1 MHTQKKEV
9 FTKEDILKF
18 IFETTAMLGIEKND
32 LHILLRWNDKLLNKS
47 FWTSEPNSF
56 YNLMRIP
63 TLYFD
68 INNVR
73 SGGAEIIYNKH
84 TDTMSLTCIVNELN
98 NNKIFDNIPT
108 HYNKTIILNDDKIEE
123 VWSIDKL
130 INRKKSRVITLT
142 KIDSVLTQ
150 ATSVLNELN
159 EYQNYNLSILD
170 KDLTF
175 NFDVNSNF
183 ELIINKLK
191 ITYYMEKNINMF
203 KDVTSNASIHD
214 ILNDTEEN
222 IKNYVKILEMC
233 NI

>member
-1 MHTQKKEV
+1 MKIQKKEV
-9 FTKEDILKF
+9 FTKADILKF
-18 IFETTAMLGIEKND
+18 IFETTAMVGIQKND
-32 LHILLRWNDKLLNKS
+32 LNILLRWNDKLLDKS
-47 FWTSEPNSF
+47 FWTGEPNSF

-84 TDTMSLTCIVNELN
+84 TDTMSLTCIVNELK

-108 HYNKTIILNDDKIEE
+108 HYNKTIILNDDKIED
-123 VWSIDKL
+123 VWSIDIL
-130 INRKKSRVITLT
+130 INRKKLRLITLKT
-142 KIDSVLTQ
+142 IDSVITQ
-150 ATSVLNELN
+150 ATSVLSELN
-159 EYQNYNLSILD
+159 DYQNYNLSILD

-203 KDVTSNASIHD
+203 KDVTSNSSMHD
-214 ILNDTEEN
+214 ILNETEES
-222 IKNYVKILEMC
+222 IQNYVKILEMC